1 MTKPTVG
8 QESGGLIGRRAGTPT
23 PRCAW
28 CRQALP
34 EPKSTGRPRRYC
46 TAACRQWDWVTRRG
60 ERAVQLTEQQL
71 VLARA
76 EVDRLHDAVY
86 VLSCAIADTDADLA
100 ALGDDARAEELR
112 GVLEWL
118 LTNARPLGGLRLAP
132 SSLA

>member
-1 MTKPTVG
+1 
-8 QESGGLIGRRAGTPT
+8 
-23 PRCAW
+23 
-28 CRQALP
+28 
-34 EPKSTGRPRRYC
+34 
-46 TAACRQWDWVTRRG
+46 VTRRG